1 MEMMKNIDRLI
12 VFMQLLFLD
21 HLRRFFNWCFCWRK
35 CKLYYESCFCA
46 SQENLLAREWD
57 CKNESKEI
65 ALDLFPP
72 FFQLFLLFMCVIR
85 LVFSWFKQAY
95 ETENIPVCSLWELF
109 FISLFWEKEPVCESC
124 LYCIHVNCSL
134 VGLVLG
140 LHTCV
145 QSWTA
150 ASLYSSLPSS
160 REQITEYKHV
170 ITYEIV

>member
-1 MEMMKNIDRLI
+1 MNLVFVQAKKIFLQESETVKMKVKKLLLI
-12 VFMQLLFLD
+12 FP
-21 HLRRFFNWCFCWRK
+21 
-35 CKLYYESCFCA
+35 
-46 SQENLLAREWD
+46 
-57 CKNESKEI
+57 
-65 ALDLFPP
+65 PP

-124 LYCIHVNCSL
+124 LYCIHVICSL